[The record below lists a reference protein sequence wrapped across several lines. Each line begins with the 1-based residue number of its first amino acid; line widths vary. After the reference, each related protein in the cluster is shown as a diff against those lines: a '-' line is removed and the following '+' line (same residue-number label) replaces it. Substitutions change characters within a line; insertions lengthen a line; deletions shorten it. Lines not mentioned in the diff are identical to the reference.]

1 MILRY
6 LNTTTTFLLILIIKI
21 YQLIFS
27 PLLKSNCRYLPTCSE
42 YAIIALKDHGLITG
56 IYYSIKRIISCH
68 PFGRHG
74 YDPVPKKIIKD

>member
-6 LNTTTTFLLILIIKI
+6 LNTTTTYLLILIIKI

-68 PFGRHG
+68 PFGRNG